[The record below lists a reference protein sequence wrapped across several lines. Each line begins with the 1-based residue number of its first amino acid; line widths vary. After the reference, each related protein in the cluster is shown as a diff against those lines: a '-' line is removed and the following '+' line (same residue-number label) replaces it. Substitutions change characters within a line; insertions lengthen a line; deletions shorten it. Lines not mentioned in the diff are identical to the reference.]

1 MDRRPTGEAALAVIA
16 LEQIATLAVSAA
28 SGIVRVGD
36 ELWVVADDELELGRY
51 SRDGRLLGRLSLFDG
66 ELPDDPRARKRAK
79 PDLEVLVDLHDGQLL
94 ALGSG
99 SKRKRMRGALVAGN
113 AVVEVDLEPLY
124 DQLAREID
132 RLNVEGASVLGDHLV
147 LLTRRT
153 GSRGRNTI
161 VQLDLAATRRA
172 LAKPTPKLTP
182 KLLVGIVEVEL
193 GEVAGVPYGFTDAT
207 PERGRLLFTAAAEQT
222 DDPVDDGVCVGCMIG
237 RVDATGEV
245 LARWPV
251 TPLVKLEGITR
262 LDDDTVLLV
271 ADADDRRVLA
281 PLFRATIPIV

>member
-1 MDRRPTGEAALAVIA
+1 VIV

-51 SRDGRLLGRLSLFDG
+51 SRDGRLLGRVALFDG
-66 ELPDDPRARKRAK
+66 VLPDDLGARKRAK
-79 PDLEVLVDLHDGQLL
+79 PDLEVLVDLGDGQLL

-99 SKRKRMRGALVAGN
+99 SKAKRMRGALVTGN

-124 DQLAREID
+124 DELAREID

-172 LAKPTPKLTP
+172 LAKRTPKLTS
-182 KLLVGIVEVEL
+182 KLLVGILEVEL
-193 GEVAGVPYGFTDAT
+193 GEVDGVPYGFTDAT
-207 PERGRLLFTAAAEQT
+207 PDGARLLFTAAAEQT

-237 RVDATGEV
+237 RVDATGTV

-262 LDDDTVLLV
+262 STDDTVLLV
-271 ADADDRRVLA
+271 ADADDRQVHA
-281 PLFRATIPIV
+281 PLFRASIPIA